1 MAAPANATTTR
12 EFRTVA
18 PRRDVLTFVLQEIF
32 SLRRQDRPV
41 LALLAPLFGVVTA
54 ASVIVATFTKTA
66 FLAEYAVGTLP
77 LMFLGSSVF
86 TAFLSV
92 AYVAIAGRFDT
103 ARRFV
108 GLLVVAQLSFALL
121 QVLYP
126 LAPKTMALFQ
136 LVWCTGLAQLML
148 VQTWNTSSVMLPSR
162 QAKRLF
168 PVFAAVSTLGAAIGG
183 GLVSAGLQ
191 VVEARHLMWLVLV
204 LQLYP
209 LLRVHGVVRELQVA
223 ADLQD
228 DGAQS
233 PLQLVPRPA
242 VEKAKHPM
250 DAVSRGF
257 RAILDTPLLL
267 RLAALVFLLQTA
279 SLVIDFQFSTELK
292 LRFTRNEMASFLGSY
307 YAIANS
313 VAFFV
318 ALLATSRI
326 VRVVGIGVAISASA
340 IFVGLG
346 SVWYF
351 GAGRMGLGS
360 PFWAI
365 VVTSFLERIFQF
377 ALTRNAMQ
385 MLVAPLDAKKGE
397 RAKTLIDG
405 VVYRVATA
413 GTSVVLLFISPS
425 SEKLALLA
433 PLTALACLGVVAIG
447 LSMNPHYRRAL
458 FEGLRARRVDSDVD
472 PQTRALLQRS
482 ATGEVRER
490 LASDHPSDI
499 LAAIDIIKESR
510 LPVAVEDLIPVARH
524 ADPNLARRA
533 LEVINELQLVP
544 DRSLMLELLQ
554 HDRPAAVLRE
564 VLRLLD
570 QFQDPS
576 LLPLVST
583 FAEHEDVG
591 VARLAMAWVH
601 QVGGKEYSL
610 PLQRQFRADLSHPE
624 AERRARAACISG
636 SYMAEPESDLAAMVH
651 DSSPEVRVNAVVSM
665 GQIGAIEYVDPLID
679 SLGRGDLVPAASAA
693 LVRFGPKLIPALRER
708 MQRRPPG
715 MAIQLRLLR
724 VVERFANDAAVK
736 YLMEQVDSR
745 PSVVCNNAVQSLW
758 RVARDTDAPRP
769 PRSWLKGRVLAEIE
783 SLHLL
788 HAIAHLAPAGRP
800 ELSFFALEVQAL
812 KLQAE
817 MRAFRLLG
825 VLQSRAAMHRAYLH
839 YRSPQQRVR
848 SNAIE
853 LLDQHIADPDLKALV
868 TLIERQDGA
877 AAEGAASHDNPPDI
891 AELLTRADP
900 WLVRVWTWVE
910 TPRGGKMTRDPMDMV
925 FLLKAVPF
933 LSDLSGEQLL
943 PIADIV
949 QNVHV
954 EAGDLVFA
962 EGQPGNHLYVIL
974 EGEVDVLRGDERVAR
989 LGQKECVGE
998 MALLDSAPRSASVK
1012 ARTDCELL
1020 AIARDDFQDLLDMHP
1035 ALARGIIRVLTQR
1048 LRHATE
1054 QL

>member
-1 MAAPANATTTR
+1 MATPANASSSR
-12 EFRTVA
+12 EFPKVA
-18 PRRDVLTFVLQEIF
+18 PRRDLVTFVLQEVF
-32 SLRRQDRPV
+32 SLRHQDRPV

-77 LMFLGSSVF
+77 LMFLGSSAF
-86 TAFLSV
+86 TAVLSV

-126 LAPKTMALFQ
+126 LAPQAMALFQ
-136 LVWCTGLAQLML
+136 LIWCTGLAQLML

-183 GLVSAGLQ
+183 GLVSLGLQ
-191 VVEARHLMWLVLV
+191 VVEARHLMWLVLL

-209 LLRVHGVVRELQVA
+209 LFRVHGVVRKLQTA

-233 PLQLVPRPA
+233 PLQLVQRPGL
-242 VEKAKHPM
+242 EKAKHPM
-250 DAVSRGF
+250 DAVTRGF
-257 RAILDTPLLL
+257 RAIWDTPLLL

-292 LRFTRNEMASFLGSY
+292 LRFSRNEMASFLGSY

-326 VRVVGIGVAISASA
+326 VRVVGIGMAISASA
-340 IFVGLG
+340 VFVGLG

-413 GTSVVLLFISPS
+413 GTSVVLLFISAS

-433 PLTALACLGVVAIG
+433 PLTAVACLGVVAIG

-490 LASDHPSDI
+490 LASDNTADI

-510 LPVAVEDLIPVARH
+510 LPVAVEDLVPVARH
-524 ADPNLARRA
+524 KDPNLARRA

-554 HDRPAAVLRE
+554 YDRPAAVLRE

-570 QFQDPS
+570 QFHDAS

-601 QVGGKEYSL
+601 QVGGMEYSM

-624 AERRARAACISG
+624 ADRRARAACISG

-665 GQIGAIEYVDPLID
+665 GQIGAVEYVDPLID

-693 LVRFGPKLIPALRER
+693 LVRFGPKLIPALRQR

-715 MAIQLRLLR
+715 LAIQLRLLR

-758 RVARDTDAPRP
+758 RVARDPNAPRP
-769 PRSWLKGRVLAEIE
+769 PRSWLKGRILAEID

-788 HAIAHLAPAGRP
+788 HAIAHLAPSGAP
-800 ELSFFALEVQAL
+800 ELAFFALEVQAL

-825 VLQSRAAMHRAYLH
+825 VLESRAAMHRAYLH

-853 LLDQHIADPDLKALV
+853 LLDQHIADQDLKALV

-877 AAEGAASHDNPPDI
+877 AAEGAASHSSQPDI

-900 WLVRVWTWVE
+900 WLVRVWSWVE
-910 TPRGGKMTRDPMDMV
+910 RPRGGKMTRDPMDMV